1 MNDKQNIIIIGMPG
15 CGKSTFGK
23 ALARSHWDVL
33 FMMQTTLL
41 SGRKEKRFLNS
52 LPSVKT
58 ASAMQRY
65 GPAAS

>member
-23 ALARSHWDVL
+23 ALARKL
-33 FMMQTTLL
+33 GRPFMMQTTLL